1 MRSTSGPEQQMH
13 MMWKIVLLIYRG
25 VCFQNVWRSMF
36 SSAAGFFFFLHAS
49 PYIPIY
55 ILPTPRA
62 LEEEKYIVVVYL
74 HKRKTLAYSAP
85 LSLRERL

>member
-1 MRSTSGPEQQMH
+1 MFGAACF
-13 MMWKIVLLIYRG
+13 LLLQ
-25 VCFQNVWRSMF
+25 VF
-36 SSAAGFFFFLHAS
+36 FFFFLHAS